1 MKKRAK
7 SSLSQ
12 KTASPGWADLYH
24 AAVQVRQHSHS
35 PYSGHQVGA
44 AIRLENG
51 QIFGGCNVEN
61 ASYGGTVCAERVAI
75 QNAVATLGPSQ
86 VRVREVVVVTA
97 ASPPWPPCGFCRQVL
112 AEFGTPATT
121 IHAAHAENG
130 PRDAWSKTLGELL
143 PDAFTP
149 HDLAGSA
156 RLKPKTKRSVK
167 KTRANS

>member
-1 MKKRAK
+1 MTQRALRTPKK
-7 SSLSQ
+7 S
-12 KTASPGWADLYH
+12 ASPAWAHLFKV
-24 AAVQVRQHSHS
+24 AVRARKNAHS
-35 PYSGHQVGA
+35 PYSGHRVGA
-44 AIRLENG
+44 AILLENG

-75 QNAVATLGPSQ
+75 QSAVAHLGPKQ

-97 ASPPWPPCGFCRQVL
+97 ATPAWPPCGFCRQVL
-112 AEFGTPATT
+112 AEFGSPATA
-121 IHAAHAENG
+121 IHAAHAEKG
-130 PRDAWSKTLGELL
+130 PQSSWSKTLGELL

-156 RLKPKTKRSVK
+156 RKKPKTKRSVK